1 MCGGEGVHCN
11 VVADPD
17 RLLQDPDKNDSD
29 P

>member
-11 VVADPD
+11 VVADTD
-17 RLLQDPDKNDSD
+17 RFLQDPDKNDSD